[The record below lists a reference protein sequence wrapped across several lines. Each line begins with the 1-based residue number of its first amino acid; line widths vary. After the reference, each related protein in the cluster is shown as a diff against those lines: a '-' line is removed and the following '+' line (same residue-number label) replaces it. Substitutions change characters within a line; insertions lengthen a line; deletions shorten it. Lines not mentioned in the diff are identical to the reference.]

1 MNGDQSTHLQRLL
14 DRLRQGDDA
23 ARQEL
28 VGCAYERLRLLA
40 RKIFH
45 RDFPRLENLHETDS
59 FLHEAVVRLLQALQ
73 QVQPPTVADF
83 FTFAAAQMRRVLV
96 DAARRQDR
104 RGNVVGHG
112 GAAQATSSQELRRD
126 EPADTA
132 HGPANLAVWTEFH
145 QKVEELPRQ
154 ERDVVDLHWYQGL
167 TQAETARLLGVH
179 EKVVSRCWISA
190 QLKMADWV
198 PGLEG
203 FSQGGG

>member
-1 MNGDQSTHLQRLL
+1 MNGDQSTHLQELL

-45 RDFPRLENLHETDS
+45 GDFPRLKNLHETDS

-83 FTFAAAQMRRVLV
+83 FTFAAAQVRRVLV
-96 DAARRQDR
+96 DTARREDR
-104 RGNVVGHG
+104 RGRAAGHG
-112 GAAQATSSQELRRD
+112 GVIQATSSQDLCRD
-126 EPADTA
+126 ELADTA
-132 HGPANLAVWTEFH
+132 HGPATLAVWAEFH
-145 QKVEELPRQ
+145 QKVEELPRE

-179 EKVVSRCWISA
+179 EKVVSRRWISA
-190 QLKMADWV
+190 RLKLADWV

-203 FSQGGG
+203 FSQDGG